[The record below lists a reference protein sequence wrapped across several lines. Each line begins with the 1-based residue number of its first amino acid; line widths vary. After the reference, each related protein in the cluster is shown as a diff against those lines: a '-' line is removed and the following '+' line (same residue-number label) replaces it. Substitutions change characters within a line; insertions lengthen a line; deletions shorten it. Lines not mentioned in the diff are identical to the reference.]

1 VGGGGVAFSF
11 ANEQSTFLV
20 VQRARDRNNA
30 RAIHLAY
37 SSAASNTRTTTATTM
52 RTTTTIT

>member
-1 VGGGGVAFSF
+1 MAFSF

-37 SSAASNTRTTTATTM
+37 SSAASNTRAQQQQQQCEQQQQ
-52 RTTTTIT
+52 